1 MVSIVSPV
9 EIGAV
14 TLDECITE
22 ALAANPDIET
32 YTHRIDA
39 AEARMKQAAS
49 SYYPWLTFSY
59 SYTRTNNPPQAFMME
74 LNQRRLNMRSPV
86 FDPNNPDDIDNL
98 RTSVGF
104 KYRLFDFGSRRL
116 DYSMAQQGA
125 AVSAEQ
131 RTAMQNQLIHQV
143 TVYFYSVLQST
154 ALVSV
159 QEKSIKSLRESL
171 RVARERYLAGTS
183 LKTDVLN
190 LEVKLAQAQEDL
202 IRAKNGIQLA
212 VAVLNMMIGKDRVA
226 GDEIEAPGLFSEVPH
241 LNEYDADDV
250 EIRAEMKMI
259 EITVAI
265 KEAAAQKARREYGP
279 TVNAFG
285 SIDWDGEDFGDYRDS
300 YLVGANLE
308 WNVFTGFYRQ
318 NSLAEA
324 VADLQAA
331 RAELRNI
338 RNQLLLDLKQ
348 SYLRAVEAR
357 ERLYVSRKS
366 VTSGEEAMRITEELY
381 KNKAADITEL
391 LTAEVGV
398 TAIRTRAVT
407 AYYDYLTALSN
418 LERARG
424 GLVTRYGPASRQ

>member
-1 MVSIVSPV
+1 
-9 EIGAV
+9 
-14 TLDECITE
+14 
-22 ALAANPDIET
+22 
-32 YTHRIDA
+32 
-39 AEARMKQAAS
+39 
-49 SYYPWLTFSY
+49 
-59 SYTRTNNPPQAFMME
+59 
-74 LNQRRLNMRSPV
+74 
-86 FDPNNPDDIDNL
+86 
-98 RTSVGF
+98 
-104 KYRLFDFGSRRL
+104 
-116 DYSMAQQGA
+116 
-125 AVSAEQ
+125 
-131 RTAMQNQLIHQV
+131 
-143 TVYFYSVLQST
+143 
-154 ALVSV
+154 
-159 QEKSIKSLRESL
+159 
-171 RVARERYLAGTS
+171 
-183 LKTDVLN
+183 
-190 LEVKLAQAQEDL
+190 
-202 IRAKNGIQLA
+202 
-212 VAVLNMMIGKDRVA
+212 
-226 GDEIEAPGLFSEVPH
+226 
-241 LNEYDADDV
+241 
-250 EIRAEMKMI
+250 MKMI

-324 VADLQAA
+324 LADLQAA

-357 ERLYVSRKS
+357 ERLDVSRKS